1 MRLRFGAYAG
11 KTTEVLLLRA
21 PDYAAW
27 AMTRRPES
35 RLARA
40 FGALSA
46 AFDARPIT
54 VACRCGATATQARAY
69 RNSTDLILV
78 CDRCAEQLPADSV
91 LDDVTAYAGALDHV
105 RRTCARNLRREQR
118 RIVRRLG
125 QAKGMPRRITEPAA
139 EAFLSSVTD

>member
-27 AMTRRPES
+27 TMAQRPKS
-35 RLARA
+35 ALART
-40 FGALSA
+40 FSVLST

-54 VACRCGATATQARAY
+54 AACRCGELATHARAY
-69 RNSTDLILV
+69 RNSTDLILL
-78 CDRCAEQLPADSV
+78 CDRCAEQLLPDPV
-91 LDDVTAYAGALDHV
+91 LDDVSGYAAALDHV
-105 RRTCARNLRREQR
+105 RRTCARGLRREQR

-125 QAKGMPRRITEPAA
+125 LAKGMPRRITEPAA
-139 EAFLSSVTD
+139 EAFLAGVAD